1 MKIRHLPY
9 FIMLNFINQ
18 RAYFQRISYNFN
30 EVLMKR
36 QSLNKNWEYAEA
48 VVMDHFFRIRYT
60 HYFSY
65 KFSVGENEYQGEGR
79 YFSENDTISA
89 GDTIIVIYDRT
100 DPNNSATLRDYLGR
114 SF

>member
-1 MKIRHLPY
+1 MKVKLKDVIAWSYIIGLWA
-9 FIMLNFINQ
+9 IL
-18 RAYFQRISYNFN
+18 AYLIIGG
-30 EVLMKR
+30 LMKR

-89 GDTIIVIYDRT
+89 GDTITVIYDRT

-114 SF
+114 YF

>member
-1 MKIRHLPY
+1 MKEKLANILTWSITIILASVIAYLVIRGL
-9 FIMLNFINQ
+9 I
-18 RAYFQRISYNFN
+18 R
-30 EVLMKR
+30 R

-89 GDTIIVIYDRT
+89 GDTITVIYDIT

>member
-1 MKIRHLPY
+1 MKEKLKDIISWL
-9 FIMLNFINQ
+9 FIISLGATL
-18 RAYFQRISYNFN
+18 AYLIIGG
-30 EVLMKR
+30 LMKR

-48 VVMDHFFRIRYT
+48 VVMDHFSRIRYT

-89 GDTIIVIYDRT
+89 GDTITVIYDRT

>member
-1 MKIRHLPY
+1 MKVKLKDIIAWSYIIGLWA
-9 FIMLNFINQ
+9 IL
-18 RAYFQRISYNFN
+18 AYLIIGG
-30 EVLMKR
+30 LMKR

-89 GDTIIVIYDRT
+89 GDTITVIYDRT
-100 DPNNSATLRDYLGR
+100 DPNNSATLRDYLVIP
-114 SF
+114 

>member
-1 MKIRHLPY
+1 MKEKLANILTWSITIILASAIAYLVIRSL
-9 FIMLNFINQ
+9 I
-18 RAYFQRISYNFN
+18 R
-30 EVLMKR
+30 R

-89 GDTIIVIYDRT
+89 GDTITVIYDRT